1 MSAKLPRTATT
12 ATTATTNEPPRGR
25 LEFAEVGLTIP
36 ELAHLPHDGP
46 VAPGTVPDE
55 VWGRVKPE
63 KVVKHPRPGKVLGGF
78 RIKLKSIMSS
88 EAVHLL

>member
-1 MSAKLPRTATT
+1 MS
-12 ATTATTNEPPRGR
+12 
-25 LEFAEVGLTIP
+25 EVGLTIP

-55 VWGRVKPE
+55 AWGRVKPE
-63 KVVKHPRPGKVLGGF
+63 KAVKHPGPRKVLGGF
-78 RIKLKSIMSS
+78 RIELKSIMSS